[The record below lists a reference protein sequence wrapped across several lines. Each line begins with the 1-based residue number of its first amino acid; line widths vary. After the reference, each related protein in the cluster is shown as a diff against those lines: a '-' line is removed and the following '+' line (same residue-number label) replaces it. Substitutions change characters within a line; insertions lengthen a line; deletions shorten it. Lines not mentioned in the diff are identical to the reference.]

1 MIRGQVNPFRQAV
14 IPLQLS
20 GPHGQIEN
28 VEAVVDTGFD
38 GFLTVSPD
46 LMNRLQLPFG
56 MTRFYELG
64 DGSSVEFDIHRT
76 TVSWDGQERDVEAL
90 VTSGGVLIG
99 MAMLHGFHLF
109 VDVVD
114 GGEVLIQPR
123 P

>member
-1 MIRGQVNPFRQAV
+1 MIRGQVSASRQAV

-20 GPHGQIEN
+20 DAGGQT
-28 VEAVVDTGFD
+28 VTVDAVIDTGFD
-38 GFLTVSPD
+38 GSVTLPPD
-46 LMNRLQLPFG
+46 LIARLQLPFG

-64 DGSSVEFDIHRT
+64 DRSRVQFNIHQATVE
-76 TVSWDGQERDVEAL
+76 WDGHSHSVEAL
-90 VTSGGVLIG
+90 VTTGGALVG
-99 MAMLHGFHLF
+99 MAMLHGYHLF